1 MFLNRLTLEEKE
13 NFVSLAVR
21 GAEANDIVTNE
32 EYAMIEEYCKEMS
45 ISFFDAKNIKSM
57 DEIIELYL
65 KSSEE
70 NKRIVVMEL
79 IGLMNADGD
88 FDNKEREFVYKF
100 AEKIGVAKDMVER
113 LIDMISR
120 YLALTKEIINVI
132 GL

>member
-1 MFLNRLTLEEKE
+1 MLLNKLTLEEKE
-13 NFVSLAVR
+13 IFVSLAVR
-21 GAEANDIVTNE
+21 GAEANDVVTNE

-57 DEIIELYL
+57 DGIIELYL

>member
-1 MFLNRLTLEEKE
+1 MLLNKLTLEEKE
-13 NFVSLAVR
+13 IFVSLAVR
-21 GAEANDIVTNE
+21 GAEANDVVTNE

-45 ISFFDAKNIKSM
+45 ISFFDEKNIKSM
-57 DEIIELYL
+57 DGIIELYL